1 MLFSCLNLG
10 VITVIRLEVEDYC
23 QNCIEFDPEK
33 EVIAKQ
39 YMESKDEEYLTFVT
53 CKNADRCRRL
63 MKHLKKKME

>member
-1 MLFSCLNLG
+1 M
-10 VITVIRLEVEDYC
+10 IRLEVEDYC

-53 CKNADRCRRL
+53 CKNADKCRRL
-63 MKHLKKKME
+63 IKYLKKKIE

>member
-1 MLFSCLNLG
+1 MLFSHLNLG
-10 VITVIRLEVEDYC
+10 VITVIRLEVGDYC

-53 CKNADRCRRL
+53 CKMPIDVGD
-63 MKHLKKKME
+63 